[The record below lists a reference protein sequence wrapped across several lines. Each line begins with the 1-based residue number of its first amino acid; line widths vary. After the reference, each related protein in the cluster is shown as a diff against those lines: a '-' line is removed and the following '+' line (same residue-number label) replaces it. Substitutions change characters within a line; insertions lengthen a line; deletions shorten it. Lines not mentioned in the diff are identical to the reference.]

1 MCDNFPPYIKIIL
14 LGNPE
19 VGKRAIISSYIG
31 STYEEYN
38 SSTIGANYSEKIIKK
53 DNKEYELNIW
63 DTAGQEK
70 FRSLGKHFFKG
81 AYIVCLVYDITNQES
96 FESLK
101 TIWYPDL
108 LKYGEKYIILAVV
121 GNNGELYESDY
132 LVDENKAKVFADEIE
147 ATFHIVSAK
156 NGDGI
161 EKLFNTLIDRYLSPE
176 FNSKLEEM
184 LNFKGGNMKSLKL
197 TNVNSENELIKKKEF
212 C

>member
-1 MCDNFPPYIKIIL
+1 MCDNYPPDIKIVL
-14 LGNPE
+14 LGNCG
-19 VGKRAIISSYIG
+19 VGKRDIISRYIDN
-31 STYEEYN
+31 TYEEYN

-53 DNKEYELNIW
+53 DNKEYQLNIW

-70 FRSLGKHFFKG
+70 FHSLVKHYYKG
-81 AYIVCLVYDITNQES
+81 AYIFCLVYDITNQES

-121 GNNGELYESDY
+121 GSKGELYESDY
-132 LVDENKAKVFADEIE
+132 LVDENKAKFFADEIG

-161 EKLFNTLIDRYLSPE
+161 EKLFNTLVDKYISPE

-184 LNFKGGNMKSLKL
+184 LDFKAGNIKSLKL
-197 TNVNSENELIKKKEF
+197 TKSNSEKGPKKKKEF